1 MFFGKNPILICA
13 LDTTSIPIVKC
24 LIQDLHDIMPI
35 FKVGLEYFIMNG
47 MFIAAETHSQS
58 LSSYFLD
65 LKLHD
70 IPRTVFG
77 AVSGLRSFEGITMT
91 TVHAAGGIKMMEAAV
106 EAAEGK
112 FDILAV
118 TLLTSIAD
126 KNATKIV
133 LERTGDALNAGV
145 AGIVCSPQEVKAVR
159 EEFGNDFK
167 IVVPGIRLVGYNNDD
182 QKRTGTPKQ
191 AIDDGATHLVIG
203 RPITQADNPRNA
215 TKEIINSFN

>member
-1 MFFGKNPILICA
+1 MSFEKNPILICA
-13 LDTTSIPIVKC
+13 LDTADRQIAKYLV
-24 LIQDLHDIMPI
+24 QDLHDMIPI
-35 FKVGLEYFIMNG
+35 FKIGLEYFVMNG
-47 MFIAAETHSQS
+47 MFSDAIHSQLQPS
-58 LSSYFLD
+58 FFLD
-65 LKLHD
+65 LKFHD
-70 IPRTVFG
+70 IPKTVFG
-77 AVSGLRSFEGITMT
+77 AVSGLHQLKNITMT
-91 TVHAAGGIKMMEAAV
+91 TVHAAGGTEMMEAAV

-167 IVVPGIRLVGYNNDD
+167 IVVPGIRLFGYNNDD

-191 AIDDGATHLVIG
+191 TIDDGATHLVIG
-203 RPITQADNPRNA
+203 RPITQVDNPRNA
-215 TKEIINSFN
+215 TKEIINSFND